1 MVSGSFSTVIA
12 ATGVQTVSL
21 PAQEDPY
28 SLEEVDGLGATGSS
42 AYVISSP
49 DGAHVEANR
58 VSVDGR
64 TVVTGGKGSGVRTT
78 GGSATRGAGF
88 SVSNA
93 GILLGGSGGDSARSQ
108 PWQVTAAASA
118 GSAISGSRL
127 NITNRLVIQGGPGS
141 SGMGDYYNWGQP
153 YYSAAPG

>member
-1 MVSGSFSTVIA
+1 MKKDSAGATSAPRVPFRLNRTTAALCAGLMVSGSFSTAIA

-49 DGAHVEANR
+49 DGADVEANR

-64 TVVTGGKGSGVRTT
+64 TVVTGGQGE
-78 GGSATRGAGF
+78 RGEYDRRQRD
-88 SVSNA
+88 
-93 GILLGGSGGDSARSQ
+93 SGGGVQRFQ
-108 PWQVTAAASA
+108 C
-118 GSAISGSRL
+118 GH
-127 NITNRLVIQGGPGS
+127 S
-141 SGMGDYYNWGQP
+141 SGRLRR
-153 YYSAAPG
+153 

>member
-1 MVSGSFSTVIA
+1 MTISHWPEPFATGAALKKDSAGATSAPRVPFRLNRTTAALCAGLMVSGSFSTAIA

-49 DGAHVEANR
+49 DGADVEANR

-64 TVVTGGKGSGVRTT
+64 TVVTGGQGE
-78 GGSATRGAGF
+78 RGEYDRRQRD
-88 SVSNA
+88 
-93 GILLGGSGGDSARSQ
+93 SGGGVQRFQ
-108 PWQVTAAASA
+108 C
-118 GSAISGSRL
+118 GH
-127 NITNRLVIQGGPGS
+127 S
-141 SGMGDYYNWGQP
+141 SGRLRR
-153 YYSAAPG
+153 